1 MPVRELI
8 RGLGG
13 ALAALVATLVLIL
26 YLAETHERFGRMEW
40 GIWWLPPKSW
50 SPHFSSMWYPL
61 FVCGVTNMFAGY
73 LIAGRL
79 TTKRSV
85 QFAFLGAVLAVA
97 LAALFQSPLPR
108 LYGQAGQ
115 NTVWLLFLFFA
126 LVGSYAGASIAERIA
141 RRKGSE

>member
-1 MPVRELI
+1 L
-8 RGLGG
+8 L
-13 ALAALVATLVLIL
+13 ATLVLVL
-26 YLAETHERFGRMEW
+26 CLAETRERFGQTEW
-40 GIWWLPPKSW
+40 GIWWLPIKSW
-50 SPHFSSMWYPL
+50 IPSFSSIWYPL

-73 LIAGRL
+73 LLIGRL

-85 QFAFLGAVLAVA
+85 LFAFLGAALAVA

-126 LVGSYAGASIAERIA
+126 LIGAYAGASIAQKPGRTTPGEPPA
-141 RRKGSE
+141 